1 MSRVGVIGT
10 NSWGT
15 TLAIITART
24 GHDVNLWARTQK
36 EATELTRYGENS
48 RFLPNAK
55 FPSNLQVT
63 ASTVDAFSEADMVII
78 AVPSSTMRTNIRV
91 IRANLN
97 NSAIIVSASKGLEK
111 GTSRRMTQIIEE
123 ETLAHN
129 GICALSGPNLA
140 REIVEG
146 KPSSTVIAS
155 NDQESAKRAQEILMS
170 SKFRVYTN
178 NDVIGVEFGGALK
191 NIIAIGAG
199 ICDGLLYGDN
209 AKAAFITRGLVE
221 ISRLAVAAGAH
232 PLTLSGLAGMGDL
245 IATCSSDLSRNR
257 KLGKELA
264 KGKTLSEIRRA
275 VPFVIEGIDTT
286 AATVKMSQNLGVQM
300 PITKVTYDILHNNLS
315 VDKAVSKL
323 MERDAAP
330 E

>member
-1 MSRVGVIGT
+1 
-10 NSWGT
+10 
-15 TLAIITART
+15 
-24 GHDVNLWARTQK
+24 
-36 EATELTRYGENS
+36 
-48 RFLPNAK
+48 
-55 FPSNLQVT
+55 
-63 ASTVDAFSEADMVII
+63 
-78 AVPSSTMRTNIRV
+78 
-91 IRANLN
+91 
-97 NSAIIVSASKGLEK
+97 
-111 GTSRRMTQIIEE
+111 
-123 ETLAHN
+123 
-129 GICALSGPNLA
+129 
-140 REIVEG
+140 
-146 KPSSTVIAS
+146 
-155 NDQESAKRAQEILMS
+155 MS

-286 AATVKMSQNLGVQM
+286 AATVKMSQDLGVQM